1 MYKRVL
7 VPLDG
12 SVRAETILPHVEHLA
27 RNYGAE
33 LILLYVE
40 ENVLLLERDEVVE
53 MAHHQQE
60 FDRRRRKME
69 AYLAE
74 RQSEL
79 ERKAIPVRSVLVHG
93 TPVRTILKIAGEY
106 QADLIA
112 MASHGVGDPLYA
124 SYGSVAAGV
133 LQQADRPLLLI
144 RAQGA

>member
-33 LILLYVE
+33 VILLHVE
-40 ENVLLLERDEVVE
+40 EGALMLERDEVVE
-53 MAHHQQE
+53 IAHHQQE
-60 FDRRRRKME
+60 VDLRLRKME
-69 AYLAE
+69 AYLATL
-74 RQSEL
+74 RSEL
-79 ERKAIPVRSVLVHG
+79 ERKAIPVRSMLMYG
-93 TPVRTILKIAGEY
+93 TPVRTILKTAAD
-106 QADLIA
+106 QQVDLIA

-144 RAQGA
+144 RAQRT